1 MSGSS
6 KATRQNAKAP
16 VSRIS
21 QARKVN
27 HLKDEVYREMLLL
40 EMNRPG
46 AEMGLALALL
56 RAIVHSES
64 LREQDEFEQWL
75 ASVCPLGLQMIEASL
90 GEGSK
95 CNRSAIAGAGGAVCK
110 ANCSNAD
117 YTEGEAPLRCELN
130 LSKHRR
136 SSRKTLP

>member
-6 KATRQNAKAP
+6 KTTRQNAKAP

-21 QARKVN
+21 QARRMN
-27 HLKDEVYREMLLL
+27 SLKDEVYREMLLL

-56 RAIVHSES
+56 RAIVQSES
-64 LREQDEFEQWL
+64 LQKQEEFEQWL

-90 GEGSK
+90 GEGFK
-95 CNRSAIAGAGGAVCK
+95 CNLSAIAGTGGSV
-110 ANCSNAD
+110 
-117 YTEGEAPLRCELN
+117 
-130 LSKHRR
+130 
-136 SSRKTLP
+136 